1 MKTSIIA
8 TALSLLIITWGTG
21 YAGSYEL
28 IKGQDLEVCQ
38 VYEKYINSFDT
49 DEPMICERPYSEDF
63 PMIERPNWIEV
74 DVNENMDWLMG
85 WYEVQ
90 KGIDL
95 STMTKRSTKQK
106 LQDAVVEATEAKIVE
121 LKKQARNGLIKM
133 YLSDIDIDNNG
144 SEEKILRID
153 LSPEAGGCAI
163 NAFGYYRS
171 VVAPATL
178 LALDENHNID
188 YRFTIYTIATA
199 PKTIFFYNGTTFYDL
214 WGGLSTYVGTKDYE
228 KTRYTPN
235 IGGGGI
241 VIDKPEIGT
250 GKKNMCELLY
260 KITK

>member
-1 MKTSIIA
+1 MKNSIIA

-49 DEPMICERPYSEDF
+49 DEPMICKRPYSEDF

-95 STMTKRSTKQK
+95 STMTKRSTNQK
-106 LQDAVVEATEAKIVE
+106 LQKAVVEAAKAEIIE
-121 LKKQARNGLIKM
+121 LKKQVRNGQIRM

-144 SEEKILRID
+144 SKEKILKIHS
-153 LSPEAGGCAI
+153 SPNAGGCTI
-163 NAFGYYRS
+163 DNFGYYRA
-171 VVAPATL
+171 VVYPATL
-178 LALDENHNID
+178 LMINSEKKVDYKFTNNVIGRLHKTLFLYKEKVFID
-188 YRFTIYTIATA
+188 R
-199 PKTIFFYNGTTFYDL
+199 
-214 WGGLSTYVGTKDYE
+214 WGSLSTYHGTE
-228 KTRYTPN
+228 KYMQSRYRPAV
-235 IGGGGI
+235 GGGGL
-241 VIDKPEIGT
+241 VIYSIGST
-250 GKKNMCELLY
+250 TKNENLCELLF
-260 KITK
+260 TR